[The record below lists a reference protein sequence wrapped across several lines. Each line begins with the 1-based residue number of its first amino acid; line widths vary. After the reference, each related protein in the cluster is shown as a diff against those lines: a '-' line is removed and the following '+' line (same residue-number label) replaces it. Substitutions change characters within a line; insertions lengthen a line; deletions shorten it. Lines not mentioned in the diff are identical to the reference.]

1 MKRRRE
7 NSGSLLITVRQRF
20 ELGDAPGM
28 FYAIVAAVLFGLNPP
43 FSKLLLGDV
52 DPIML
57 AGLLYLGAGA
67 TQGLALTLLG
77 AGRRREARLE
87 RADMP
92 WLVGAILAGGVAGPI
107 LLLLG
112 LQQTPA
118 ATASLLLNFEV
129 VATGLVAALV
139 FGEATGRRTWVA
151 IALVTVGGILLALDP
166 TQAWGISF
174 GAVLILAACV
184 SWGLDN
190 NFTGRI
196 SLKDPRKIVFIKGMA
211 AGAISVFLGL
221 ALGRP
226 LPAWGTASLA
236 LALGAVS
243 YGLSIAFYVR
253 SQRAIGAARTGAVF
267 GTAPFVGAALSLLIF
282 REVPPVLFFAALPLM
297 VLAVA
302 LLGREKHIHEHTHE
316 NLSHSHRH
324 RNDDAHHAHDHP
336 GTDSVELQHAHGHE
350 HVALTHSH
358 PHRPDPHHRH
368 VHRRGSRSLDR
379 KG

>member
-1 MKRRRE
+1 M
-7 NSGSLLITVRQRF
+7 I
-20 ELGDAPGM
+20 
-28 FYAIVAAVLFGLNPP
+28 YAIIAALLFGLNPP
-43 FSKLLLGDV
+43 LSKLLLGDV
-52 DPIML
+52 DPIVL
-57 AGLLYLGAGA
+57 AGLLYLGAGV
-67 TQGLALTLLG
+67 TQGLAVTLS
-77 AGRRREARLE
+77 AASRRREARLE
-87 RADMP
+87 RTDLP
-92 WLVGAILAGGVAGPI
+92 WLVGAILAGGVVGPI
-107 LLLLG
+107 LLLFG
-112 LQQTPA
+112 LRQTPA

-129 VATGLVAALV
+129 VATGLVAALF

-166 TQAWGISF
+166 TQTWGISS

-184 SWGLDN
+184 AWGLDN

-226 LPAWGTASLA
+226 LPAWGAASLA

-243 YGLSIAFYVR
+243 YGLSIVFYVR
-253 SQRAIGAARTGAVF
+253 SLRAIGAARTGAVF

-282 REVPPVLFFAALPLM
+282 REAPAVLFYAALPLM
-297 VLAVA
+297 VVAVA
-302 LLGREKHIHEHTHE
+302 VLGKEKHAHEHTHE

-324 RNDDAHHAHDHP
+324 RHDGGHHAHDHS
-336 GTDSVELQHAHGHE
+336 GTDSAELQHAHDHE
-350 HVALTHSH
+350 HLALSHRH

-368 VHRRGSRSLDR
+368 IHR
-379 KG
+379 